1 MKPLQG
7 IPVISLSPTV
17 VAIDRFLCAKYPK
30 TEWCGILFYE
40 EKGSIND
47 PNNFTI
53 DVKYLYPMDVGTGS
67 STSIDSYEEV
77 VEAIKHKPELEKMK
91 QGFIHSHHGMDTFFS
106 GTDQAQLIN
115 GANIYD
121 YFLSVITNSDQ
132 EYIARISFNVVSS
145 ETVIGKNG
153 YKIINDA
160 EVGYFDCD
168 VNLGTDNIDEF
179 LHNRIKEIDKNR
191 TVGTYTTSKYNYFTL
206 DKETNQAG
214 FLNYDSYGMF
224 NIEPSEF
231 INEEL
236 LTLYSKT
243 LLDST
248 KFDIDELSRLVE
260 HAYGITIE
268 DKLNEKQ
275 TIAKIECAHNL
286 LNKVF
291 AAHGMINNHKETER
305 DDFFEYYKRMFS
317 NNKFKHIRSVYEEIE
332 WTIELSNVYDD
343 YTPMVAFYA
352 FKEAYNTLLLMYEQ
366 PGNYNIINMIDIL
379 YCSVFAHI
387 STRSKHYKATQVD
400 MLQDITRPVL
410 FDDAVIDQYSFWL
423 PYLKA
428 QSLEMPMQYYTQ
440 FY

>member
-7 IPVISLSPTV
+7 MPMISLSPIV
-17 VAIDRFLCAKYPK
+17 VAIDRFLCKKYPN

-67 STSIDSYEEV
+67 STSIESYEEV
-77 VEAIKHKPELEKMK
+77 VEAIKHKPELESMK
-91 QGFIHSHHGMDTFFS
+91 QGFIHSHHSMDTFFS
-106 GTDQAQLIN
+106 GTDQAQLID

-160 EVGYFDCD
+160 EVGYFDCE
-168 VNLGTDNIDEF
+168 VNLGTDQIDEF

-191 TVGTYTTSKYNYFTL
+191 TVGTYTSSKYGYL
-206 DKETNQAG
+206 DLNTKTNQAS
-214 FLNYDSYGMF
+214 FLGYDSYHMF
-224 NIEPSEF
+224 ELEPAEF

-236 LTLYSKT
+236 LDLYSKT
-243 LLDST
+243 LIKST
-248 KFDIDELSRLVE
+248 KADINELSRLVE
-260 HAYGITIE
+260 DAYEITIKDE
-268 DKLNEKQ
+268 LNNKQ
-275 TIAKIECAHNL
+275 TKSKIECAHRL
-286 LNKVF
+286 LRKVF
-291 AAHGMINNHKETER
+291 ASYGIINSSKEIER
-305 DDFFEYYKRMFS
+305 DDFFEYYKRMFA
-317 NNKFKHIRSVYEEIE
+317 NKNFTYMRSTYEEIE
-332 WTIELSNVYDD
+332 ATMELSNIYDD
-343 YTPMVAFYA
+343 YTPMVAFHA
-352 FKEAYNTLLLMYEQ
+352 FQEAYNTLLLIYNK
-366 PGNYNIINMIDIL
+366 PGNYNVEAMIDML

-400 MLQDITRPVL
+400 MLESITRPVL
-410 FDDAVIDQYSFWL
+410 FDDAVIEQYSLWL
-423 PYLKA
+423 PLLKA
-428 QSLEMPMQYYTQ
+428 SSLEMPMQYYTQ

>member
-1 MKPLQG
+1 
-7 IPVISLSPTV
+7 
-17 VAIDRFLCAKYPK
+17 
-30 TEWCGILFYE
+30 
-40 EKGSIND
+40 
-47 PNNFTI
+47 
-53 DVKYLYPMDVGTGS
+53 
-67 STSIDSYEEV
+67 
-77 VEAIKHKPELEKMK
+77 
-91 QGFIHSHHGMDTFFS
+91 
-106 GTDQAQLIN
+106 
-115 GANIYD
+115 
-121 YFLSVITNSDQ
+121 
-132 EYIARISFNVVSS
+132 
-145 ETVIGKNG
+145 
-153 YKIINDA
+153 
-160 EVGYFDCD
+160 
-168 VNLGTDNIDEF
+168 
-179 LHNRIKEIDKNR
+179 
-191 TVGTYTTSKYNYFTL
+191 
-206 DKETNQAG
+206 
-214 FLNYDSYGMF
+214 MF

-260 HAYGITIE
+260 DAYGITIE

-291 AAHGMINNHKETER
+291 AAHGMINNSKETER
-305 DDFFEYYKRMFS
+305 NDFFEYYKRMFS
-317 NNKFKHIRSVYEEIE
+317 SNKFKEIRSVYEEIE

-352 FKEAYNTLLLMYEQ
+352 FKEAYNTLLLIYEQ
-366 PGNYNIINMIDIL
+366 PSNYNIINMIDIL

-387 STRSKHYKATQVD
+387 STRSKNYKATQVD